1 MLKASLRKFGSVAR
15 PSPASVYTSSFGA
28 RRLLTVAAGA
38 TAVGAGYLGVSYY
51 VLDNPEALEL
61 MIRYVPGAEKLVDM
75 IEEREHIRKVKLKE
89 QYYVQQGSVEPY
101 IRRKY
106 PTDSESDLHSSAS
119 SSFSSSSSLNSTASS
134 RGGSE
139 GDSAIAALDSTDTRD
154 PLASKHF
161 FDAQSGIV
169 AQDER
174 DYLPL
179 ILMPDYQDPNIYKVC
194 TALNDLISSVNA
206 SAASE
211 DTVMAAARALKTL
224 SQSVD
229 NKAYRDIFADK
240 ASALQKL
247 AKSRSELSPQS
258 YRSQLA
264 QQILDTENHLVAH
277 VNSGVPPGQTSSS
290 SSSAPSS
297 GPKLL
302 SRHEYMDAVLQLQ
315 VNLVLLVSAI
325 HNHSSGSHYIA
336 KARGTISQL
345 PTRSERKRLVN
356 DALKGIHI
364 PEDVDLTPVIN
375 DLLK

>member
-28 RRLLTVAAGA
+28 RRLWTVAAGA
-38 TAVGAGYLGVSYY
+38 TAVGVGYLGVSYY

-75 IEEREHIRKVKLKE
+75 IEEREHARKVKVKE

-106 PTDSESDLHSSAS
+106 PADSGSDLHSSTS
-119 SSFSSSSSLNSTASS
+119 SSFSSSSLNSTASS
-134 RGGSE
+134 RGGPD
-139 GDSAIAALDSTDTRD
+139 GDSATAALDSTDTRD

-169 AQDER
+169 TQDER

-179 ILMPDYQDPNIYKVC
+179 ILMPDYKDPNIYQVC
-194 TALNDLISSVNA
+194 TALNDLISSLNA

-211 DTVMAAARALKTL
+211 DTVMAAAKALKTL
-224 SQSVD
+224 SKSVD
-229 NKAYRDIFADK
+229 DKAYRDIFADK
-240 ASALQKL
+240 ASALHKL
-247 AKSRSELSPQS
+247 AKSRTELSPQD

-277 VNSGVPPGQTSSS
+277 VNSGVPPVQTSSS
-290 SSSAPSS
+290 VSSS

-302 SRHEYMDAVLQLQ
+302 TRHEYMDAVLQLQ

-345 PTRSERKRLVN
+345 PTRSERKRLIN